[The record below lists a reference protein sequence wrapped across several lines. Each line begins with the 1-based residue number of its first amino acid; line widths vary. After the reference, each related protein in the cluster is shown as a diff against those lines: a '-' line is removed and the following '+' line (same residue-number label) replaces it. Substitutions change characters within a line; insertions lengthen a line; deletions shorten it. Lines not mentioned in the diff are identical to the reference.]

1 MKMVIVAD
9 LPSKTTAPA
18 DTTDKNAHSTENCQK
33 KQKQIDMAHGY
44 ATGLGYPRKTQV
56 CPTDRPD
63 SLQDLLIFR

>member
-33 KQKQIDMAHGY
+33 KTKANRHGY
-44 ATGLGYPRKTQV
+44 ATSLGYPRKTQV
-56 CPTDRPD
+56 SPTDRPD